1 MQSMRQLGRTQT
13 KWFTLILVS
22 VAISS
27 LMILNVHRLLQTNSI
42 DYDIV
47 VFSPPQQEVAVVAAV
62 NNTDDKLEDA
72 QPIPTPT
79 PAAKMIGNRQTRL
92 LW

>member
-1 MQSMRQLGRTQT
+1 MRQLGRTQT

-27 LMILNVHRLLQTNSI
+27 LMILNVHRLLQINSI
-42 DYDIV
+42 DYDIA
-47 VFSPPQQEVAVVAAV
+47 VFSPPQQEVAVAAV

-79 PAAKMIGNRQTRL
+79 PAAKMN
-92 LW
+92 WEPSNSAVMVS

>member
-1 MQSMRQLGRTQT
+1 MRQLGRTQT

-42 DYDIV
+42 DYDIA
-47 VFSPPQQEVAVVAAV
+47 VFSPPQQEVAVAAV

-72 QPIPTPT
+72 QPILPTPT
-79 PAAKMIGNRQTRL
+79 PAARKNWEPSNSAVMVS
-92 LW
+92 

>member
-1 MQSMRQLGRTQT
+1 MRQLGRTQT

-27 LMILNVHRLLQTNSI
+27 LMILNVHRLLQINSI
-42 DYDIV
+42 DYDIA
-47 VFSPPQQEVAVVAAV
+47 VFSPPQQEVAVAAV

-72 QPIPTPT
+72 QPIPTPA
-79 PAAKMIGNRQTRL
+79 PAAKKNWEPSNSIVMVS
-92 LW
+92 

>member
-1 MQSMRQLGRTQT
+1 MRQLGRTQT

-27 LMILNVHRLLQTNSI
+27 LMILNVHRLLQINSI

-47 VFSPPQQEVAVVAAV
+47 VFSPPQQEVAVAAV

-79 PAAKMIGNRQTRL
+79 PAAKMN
-92 LW
+92 WEPSNSAVMVS